1 MATQK
6 NFLRRSGMD
15 KLLGVI
21 IVGLVLGLV
30 IAKYRKEILAGVVC
44 TISVIIL
51 IPLYIISSPL
61 RLFGAYGTWQTKII
75 REYDRAFFEAD
86 NMKKV
91 CKINRK
97 IKRIK
102 MALDEREKK
111 KKAKETQEMLEE
123 AMWVI

>member
-1 MATQK
+1 
-6 NFLRRSGMD
+6 MD
-15 KLLGVI
+15 KLLGGI
-21 IVGLVLGLV
+21 IVGLVIGLV

-44 TISVIIL
+44 AISVIIL
-51 IPLYIISSPL
+51 IPVYIISYPL
-61 RLFGAYGTWQTKII
+61 RLWGMCGKSQTQII

-111 KKAKETQEMLEE
+111 KKDKETQEALEE
-123 AMWVI
+123 AMWVV